1 MIGTVA
7 GKELRSMFGSPLA
20 WIVLA
25 ALQVILAWIFLMR
38 LDTFL
43 ELQPRL
49 QTLANAPGATEI
61 VIAPLYA
68 AAAIVL
74 LMATPILAMRSLA
87 EERRNRTMTLLVSAP
102 ISMTQIVLGKFLGL
116 VTLLLMP
123 IALITAMGMS
133 LSIGGELDS
142 GLIYANIIGL
152 AMLVATFAAVG
163 LFASSLTV
171 HPIVA
176 AIGALALLLASWL
189 ATLAQSDPSSL
200 IHLVSVTRRFESFNN
215 GLIDSADVVWY
226 LLVIV
231 LFLALTIRRLDR
243 DRLVGQIVSA

>member
-1 MIGTVA
+1 MIATIA
-7 GKELRSMFGSPLA
+7 GKELKSMFGSPLA

-25 ALQVILAWIFLMR
+25 ALQLIFAWIFFMR

-68 AAAIVL
+68 AAAVVL
-74 LMATPILAMRSLA
+74 LVATPILAMRSLA
-87 EERRNRTMTLLVSAP
+87 EERRSRTMTLLVSAP

-116 VTLLLMP
+116 VALLLMP
-123 IALITAMGMS
+123 IALITAMAMS
-133 LSIGGELDS
+133 LFIGGDLDT
-142 GLIYANIIGL
+142 GLIYANVIGL
-152 AMLVATFAAVG
+152 ALLVATFAAVG
-163 LFASSLTV
+163 LFASSVTV

-189 ATLAQSDPSSL
+189 ATLAHPDPSSL
-200 IHLVSVTRRFESFNN
+200 FHLVSVTRRFETFNN

-226 LLVIV
+226 LVVIV

-243 DRLVGQIVSA
+243 DRLVGQIA